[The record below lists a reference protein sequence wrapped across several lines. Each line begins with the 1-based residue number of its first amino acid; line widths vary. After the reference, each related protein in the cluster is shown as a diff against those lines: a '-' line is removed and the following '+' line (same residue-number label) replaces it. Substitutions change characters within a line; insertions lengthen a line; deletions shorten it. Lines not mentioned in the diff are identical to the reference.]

1 MTKTVMI
8 SARIDPKL
16 KNNAERIF
24 RKLGLTNT
32 EAISLFYKLV
42 DLQDGLPFDIK
53 IPNETTR
60 KALENA
66 KKRRNLESFDSAES
80 LFKSLGI

>member
-1 MTKTVMI
+1 MV
-8 SARIDPKL
+8 SARVDPKL
-16 KNNAERIF
+16 KNNAERVF

-53 IPNETTR
+53 IPNATTR

-66 KKRRNLESFDSAES
+66 KKRRNVESFDSTES